1 MDSYTTGIIC
11 GIICALF
18 VCMLAKVFIHRRLKM
33 DRRDYDER
41 QIAVQGSAYKYAYL
55 TLIIALFAAQLC
67 VDSFNF
73 AIKPLTLFCVCG
85 LLSLAVFVTFCILKD
100 AYFTCK
106 TRKPGVFILFLAL
119 GIVNLFGGIRLLT
132 NHTFENAWISLSVAF
147 LMLYIGA
154 LMIGKNI
161 YERRRGEE

>member
-18 VCMLAKVFIHRRLKM
+18 VCVLAKVFIHRRLKM
-33 DRRDYDER
+33 DKRDYDER

-67 VDSFNF
+67 VDAFDF
-73 AIKPLTLFCVCG
+73 AIKPFTLICVCG
-85 LLSLAVFVTFCILKD
+85 LLSLAVFVTICILRD

-106 TRKPGVFILFLAL
+106 TRKPGVFILFLVL
-119 GIVNLFGGIRLLT
+119 GIINLIGGIRLLIGKA
-132 NHTFENAWISLSVAF
+132 FENAWISLSVAF

-154 LMIGKNI
+154 LMIGKNV
-161 YERRRGEE
+161 YERRRGDE

>member
-11 GIICALF
+11 GIMCALF

-33 DRRDYDER
+33 DKRDYDER

-55 TLIIALFAAQLC
+55 TLIFALFAAQLC
-67 VDSFNF
+67 VNTFDFTV
-73 AIKPLTLFCVCG
+73 KPLTTICVCG
-85 LLSLAVFVTFCILKD
+85 MLSLAVFVSICILKD

-106 TRKPGVFILFLAL
+106 TRKPGVVILFLVL
-119 GIVNLFGGIRLLT
+119 GVINLIGGIRLLT
-132 NHTFENAWISLSVAF
+132 NQTFENAWISLSVAF

-161 YERRRGEE
+161 YERKREDE

>member
-1 MDSYTTGIIC
+1 MDNYSIGIIC

-18 VCMLAKVFIHRRLKM
+18 VCVLAKVYIRRRLKM
-33 DRRDYDER
+33 DQRDYDER

-55 TLIIALFAAQLC
+55 TLLIVVFLGALC
-67 VDSFNF
+67 VSAFDLTV
-73 AIKPLTLFCVCG
+73 KPLTLICLCAM
-85 LLSLAVFVTFCILKD
+85 LSLAVFVSICILRD

-119 GIVNLFGGIRLLT
+119 GVVNLIGGIRLLT
-132 NHTFENAWISLSVAF
+132 DHACENAWISLSVAF

-154 LMIGKNI
+154 LMIVKNI
-161 YERRRGEE
+161 RERGREDE